1 MCCGVKYD
9 IVKLIK
15 LIKNI
20 GMNILA
26 IGAHFD
32 DVELGC
38 GGAISMHAQNGDN
51 VYVYVPTVSG
61 FTNQY
66 EVTIRSSETALDE
79 AQTAMKI
86 LGVKELIHGLFKTL
100 AVEFIDELNIEII
113 KIVEEKAIEQVYTH
127 WVGDIHHD
135 HQAVAKAAMHS
146 CRHVPRMLMYRSNW
160 YHSTFEFRGNFYVN
174 ITKYWDA
181 KESAIRA
188 HVSEMNRTCNKWISF
203 FKNEAEN
210 AGQRIGVKYAE
221 VFEVVKWL
229 V

>member
-1 MCCGVKYD
+1 
-9 IVKLIK
+9 
-15 LIKNI
+15 
-20 GMNILA
+20 MNILA

-38 GGAISMHAQNGDN
+38 GGTLAKQAHNGDD
-51 VYVYVPTVSG
+51 VYVYVATVSG

-66 EVTIRSSETALDE
+66 HQTVRSNEIALKE
-79 AQTAMKI
+79 AQAAMQT
-86 LGVKELIHGLFKTL
+86 LGVKELICGEFKTL
-100 AVEFIDELNIEII
+100 QVEFVDELNIEILHI
-113 KIVEEKAIEQVYTH
+113 VQEKKIDKVYTH
-127 WVGDIHHD
+127 WIGDIHHD
-135 HQAVAKAAMHS
+135 HQAVARAALHS

-160 YHSTFEFRGNFYVN
+160 YHSTMEFRGNFYVD

-181 KESAIRA
+181 KEQAIQA
-188 HVSEMNRTCNKWISF
+188 HASENNRTGSKWISF

-229 V
+229 EI